1 MESDAAGGREYRL
14 VVSGELGEPFS
25 FLFEGM
31 ELRCSA
37 GTTVLTGHVVDQAHL
52 HGLIERTQELG
63 LVLLSVEPVD
73 EGEPDGAVTDQS

>member
-1 MESDAAGGREYRL
+1 MEGDATRGKQYRL

-31 ELRCSA
+31 EMRRMA
-37 GTTVLTGHVVDQAHL
+37 GTTVLTGNVVDQAHL

-73 EGEPDGAVTDQS
+73 EGEDNGAVTN